1 MKLSIF
7 DAKQYVDTEPVRDI
21 MRDALPQPDDEM
33 LDRLLARY
41 VADDQLRLFAALDA
55 EENLQAIIGL
65 RMEDDGDAM
74 ILHLRVQED
83 ARRRGIGTTL
93 VRRIQTHLA
102 LVRLSGR
109 ASERFLPFF
118 TSLGFSNWVVGEK
131 PPGTKWYGVRWEKE
145 I

>member
-7 DAKQYVDTEPVRDI
+7 DAKEHVGTEPVRGI

-41 VADDQLRLFAALDA
+41 VADDQLRLFGALDVQ
-55 EENLQAIIGL
+55 ENLQAIIGL
-65 RMEDDGDAM
+65 RLDDEGEAM
-74 ILHLRVQED
+74 ILHLRVQDD
-83 ARRRGIGTTL
+83 ARRQGIGTAL

-102 LVRLSGR
+102 LERLNGR
-109 ASERFLPFF
+109 ATERFLPFF

-131 PPGTKWYGVRWEKE
+131 PPGTKWYGVRWERS
-145 I
+145 